1 MRDRLA
7 LISGTPS
14 GLLAEP
20 DQKSLH
26 VFAAVL
32 RYQFRLLRA
41 ESRIALMWVF
51 VGPAVL
57 LSLISLLYMLS
68 GTQFILGMDVPT
80 FSMLGATTW
89 IMFRNIIFRTSTA
102 IYSQRALLNLRPVSS
117 LTVGLAQ
124 GAIYLLTYA
133 AVFLM
138 LIYVGNWFGAFSLP
152 ANWLG
157 FWAWVAGMGV
167 AGVAVG
173 VLFGAAAVIWPYFL
187 RFAPMIE
194 RALEIFSA
202 VFFVSEQLPEQYR
215 AYVLWS
221 PFAHALQLLRSAYF
235 TSYKSE
241 DASPEYF
248 VISLGILIVAAYAAQ
263 RAVRSR
269 SQPM

>member
-1 MRDRLA
+1 
-7 LISGTPS
+7 
-14 GLLAEP
+14 
-20 DQKSLH
+20 
-26 VFAAVL
+26 
-32 RYQFRLLRA
+32 
-41 ESRIALMWVF
+41 
-51 VGPAVL
+51 
-57 LSLISLLYMLS
+57 
-68 GTQFILGMDVPT
+68 
-80 FSMLGATTW
+80 
-89 IMFRNIIFRTSTA
+89 
-102 IYSQRALLNLRPVSS
+102 
-117 LTVGLAQ
+117 
-124 GAIYLLTYA
+124 
-133 AVFLM
+133 M